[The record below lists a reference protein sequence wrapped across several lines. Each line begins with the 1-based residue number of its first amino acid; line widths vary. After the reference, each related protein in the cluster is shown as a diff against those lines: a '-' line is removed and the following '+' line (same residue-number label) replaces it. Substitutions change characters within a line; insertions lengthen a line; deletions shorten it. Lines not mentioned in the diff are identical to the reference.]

1 VQLPLLLV
9 VLFLS
14 AVSVSSAGQSAPIRP
29 GIRQAGQ
36 AETQTDK
43 NIPPPSTTQA
53 KIDLAKMGRE
63 ADELARI
70 AQSIPP
76 DVAGIRNGIL
86 PQHVLQKLRQIEK
99 LSRHLRSELEQ

>member
-14 AVSVSSAGQSAPIRP
+14 AVSVSSTGQSAPIRR
-29 GIRQAGQ
+29 GTRQADQ

-43 NIPPPSTTQA
+43 NIPPPSTPQA
-53 KIDLAKMGRE
+53 KIDLAKMSRE
-63 ADELARI
+63 ADELSRI

-86 PQHVLQKLRQIEK
+86 PQDVVQRLRQIEK
-99 LSRHLRSELEQ
+99 LSRRLRSELEQ